1 MAFRPP
7 RRRSLDQVPLN
18 LASMI
23 DVTFLLLI
31 YFMVSTVLAPDE
43 RTLETAIK
51 REQEG
56 ASRDDRDFR
65 PQRVRVLRDAE
76 GPLWRLGQRTIRE
89 RAELERVM
97 ADLPTE
103 AGMVVEV
110 EGAGRDR
117 GGGPA
122 GRAGRG
128 IHGGVL
134 CAGAVSG
141 GAWRRSR
148 WP

>member
-31 YFMVSTVLAPDE
+31 YFMVYTVLAPDE

-56 ASRDDRDFR
+56 ASPDDRDFR

-76 GPLWRLGQRTIRE
+76 GPLWRLGERVIRD

-97 ADLPTE
+97 TDLPTE

-110 EGAGRDR
+110 EGGVPVEIAVAALQAARDAGFTEVSYV
-117 GGGPA
+117 PA
-122 GRAGRG
+122 R
-128 IHGGVL
+128 
-134 CAGAVSG
+134 
-141 GAWRRSR
+141 
-148 WP
+148 

>member
-56 ASRDDRDFR
+56 ASRDERDFR

-76 GPLWRLGQRTIRE
+76 GPLWRLGQRAIRE
-89 RAELERVM
+89 RGELERIM

-110 EGAGRDR
+110 EGGVPVEVAVAALQAARDAGFTEVSYV
-117 GGGPA
+117 PA
-122 GRAGRG
+122 R
-128 IHGGVL
+128 
-134 CAGAVSG
+134 
-141 GAWRRSR
+141 
-148 WP
+148 

>member
-110 EGAGRDR
+110 EGGVPVEIAVAALQAARDAGFTEVSYV
-117 GGGPA
+117 PA
-122 GRAGRG
+122 R
-128 IHGGVL
+128 
-134 CAGAVSG
+134 
-141 GAWRRSR
+141 
-148 WP
+148 

>member
-56 ASRDDRDFR
+56 ASPDDRDFR

-76 GPLWRLGQRTIRE
+76 GPLWRLGGRVIRD
-89 RAELERVM
+89 RAELGRVM
-97 ADLPTE
+97 TDLPTE

-110 EGAGRDR
+110 EGGVPVEIAVAALQAARDAGFTEVSYV
-117 GGGPA
+117 PA
-122 GRAGRG
+122 
-128 IHGGVL
+128 L
-134 CAGAVSG
+134 
-141 GAWRRSR
+141 
-148 WP
+148 

>member
-56 ASRDDRDFR
+56 ASPDDRDFR

-76 GPLWRLGQRTIRE
+76 GPLWRLGERVIRD

-97 ADLPTE
+97 TDLPTE

-110 EGAGRDR
+110 EGGVPVEIAVAALQAARDAGFTEVSYV
-117 GGGPA
+117 PA
-122 GRAGRG
+122 R
-128 IHGGVL
+128 
-134 CAGAVSG
+134 
-141 GAWRRSR
+141 
-148 WP
+148 